1 MTGRATST
9 GDGLVPGRPGP
20 AIIAHAAGN
29 TVRSTRVA
37 IADVADFLEVDL
49 FVHRG
54 RFEARHERRM
64 YPLPLLFEKWYVR
77 WAPRSPF
84 SLVDLLRE
92 SAGQVRV
99 FLDLKNGGSTAAA
112 LVREALDAVPRAAL
126 VASSQHWPILRAV
139 ERACPGIDLFYSVD
153 VQAKLDLMLS
163 VAGRDLRPR
172 GVSCNHRLLT
182 PARIS
187 RLHEAGLQVVGWTVD
202 DLDRVRELIAWGVD
216 GITTHRVREVREMLQ
231 ERS

>member
-9 GDGLVPGRPGP
+9 GDGLIPGRPGP

-29 TVRSTRVA
+29 TVHSTRDA

-64 YPLPLLFEKWYVR
+64 YPFPVLVEKWYLR

-84 SLVDLLRE
+84 SLADLLRE
-92 SAGQVRV
+92 SAGEVRI
-99 FLDLKNGGSTAAA
+99 FLDLKNGGSTAAE
-112 LVREALDAVPRAAL
+112 LVREALDAVPGAAF
-126 VASSQHWPILRAV
+126 VASSQHWAILRAV
-139 ERACPGIDLFYSVD
+139 ERACPGIDLFYSID

-172 GVSCNHRLLT
+172 GVSCNHHLLT

-202 DLDRVRELIAWGVD
+202 DMDRARELIAWGVD
-216 GITTHRVREVREMLQ
+216 GITTHRVREVRAML
-231 ERS
+231 ETRT